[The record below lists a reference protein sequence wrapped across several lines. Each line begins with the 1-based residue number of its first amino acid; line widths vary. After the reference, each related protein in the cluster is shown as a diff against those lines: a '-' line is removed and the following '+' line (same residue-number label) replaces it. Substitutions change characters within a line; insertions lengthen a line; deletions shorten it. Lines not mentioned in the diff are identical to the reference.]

1 LKAVEAIE
9 TRPKNLVLVSDIQR
23 FSIHDGPGIRTTV
36 FFKGCPL
43 RCLWCQNPETLR
55 FENELVFTA
64 EKCIAC
70 GECFKACPNKAIK
83 WEKRPVLN
91 WKLCKACFSCV
102 EVCPS
107 CAREKAGK
115 EYSAEDL
122 ARELLKDRE
131 FYGEDG
137 GITLS
142 GGEPF
147 AHTGF
152 LAELLPILKKQN
164 LNIAV
169 QTCGHFNWQTVKP
182 LLNMIELVLFDLKAL
197 NPELHQKLTG
207 IDNRLIIQNLRRLIN
222 DKIPHQLR
230 MPIVPGMNDSEQEL
244 EAIARFLREELR
256 EPELWL
262 IPYHR
267 LGESKLKKL
276 NTELKPLGLSSMS
289 EKELRHKA
297 QFLASLGITINSF
310 NFSIQPL
317 KRT

>member
-1 LKAVEAIE
+1 MKAVEAIDSQPQ
-9 TRPKNLVLVSDIQR
+9 TRALVSDIQR

-55 FENELVFTA
+55 FENELVFNA

-107 CAREKAGK
+107 CAREKASK
-115 EYSAEDL
+115 EYTAEDL

-147 AHTGF
+147 SHAGF
-152 LAELLPILKKQN
+152 LAELLPLLKKQN

-169 QTCGHFNWQTVKP
+169 QTCGHFNWQPVKP
-182 LLNMIELVLFDLKAL
+182 LLNMIELILFDLKAL

-207 IDNRLIIQNLRRLIN
+207 RDNRLILQNLRRLID

-230 MPIVPGMNDSEQEL
+230 MPIVPGFNDSEQEL

-310 NFSIQPL
+310 NFSIQPVN
-317 KRT
+317 RT